1 MRLRGFAWAVIGL
14 ASAGAMTHSMEAA
27 QAQGVPPIPV
37 TTGKAES
44 KDVPVYVSGI
54 GTVQAY
60 NSVSIK
66 SRTDG
71 QITQVFFTEGQEV
84 KAGDKLF
91 QIDPRPYQAILD
103 QALAA
108 KERDQGQLAG
118 AQADLDRFSKLLTT
132 GYQTRQS
139 YDDQKASVAQL
150 QGAVKVDGA
159 QIDAAKL
166 NLDYTDIR
174 APIDGRTGARL
185 VDQGNFIQAGQATS
199 LVTITQTK
207 PIFVSFTLPQDTLD
221 KIRLGQ
227 GQAPLEVVALASD
240 LTTELSQGRLTLIDN
255 QIDPTTGTIHLK
267 ASFDNKDERLW
278 PGEFVNARVVLSIR
292 KSAVTVPVQ
301 TVMQG
306 AQGSYLYVVKPD
318 DTVEH
323 RAVEI
328 AASQNGI
335 AVVEKGL
342 AVGDE
347 VVVEGQYRLS
357 DGTKIRRDTPQP
369 ASAG

>member
-1 MRLRGFAWAVIGL
+1 MRSRLFGWTVIGFAATGAL
-14 ASAGAMTHSMEAA
+14 AQDA
-27 QAQGVPPIPV
+27 PPVPV
-37 TTGKAES
+37 TTGKAET

-54 GTVQAY
+54 GTVQAF
-60 NSVSIK
+60 NNVSVK
-66 SRTDG
+66 SRSDG
-71 QITQVFFTEGQEV
+71 QITQVLFTEGQEV

-91 QIDPRPYQAILD
+91 QIDPRPYQAVLD
-103 QALAA
+103 QAQAA

-118 AQADLDRFSKLLTT
+118 AQLDLDRFSKLLTT

-139 YDDQKASVAQL
+139 FDDQKAMVVQL
-150 QGAVKVDGA
+150 QGAVKVDQA
-159 QIDAAKL
+159 QIDAARL

-185 VDQGNFIQAGQATS
+185 VDQGNYIQASQGTS
-199 LVTITQTK
+199 LVTIAQVK

-221 KIRLGQ
+221 KIRQ
-227 GQAPLEVVALASD
+227 NQAAAPLEVAALGSD
-240 LTTELSQGRLTLIDN
+240 LATELSQGHLTLIDN

-267 ASFDNKDERLW
+267 ASFENADERLW

-292 KSAVTVPVQ
+292 KNVVTVPAQ

-328 AASQNGI
+328 AATQNGI

-342 AVGDE
+342 AAGTE
-347 VVVEGQYRLS
+347 IVVEGQYRLS
-357 DGTKIRRDTPQP
+357 DGTKIRRDTPKP
-369 ASAG
+369 AAAASAG